1 MRFDSDDL
9 AMLESQGT
17 LGSVIL
23 HEMMHVVGFGT
34 IWRETAIALLTG
46 AGTADPY
53 FTGAGARD
61 SFLNHDG
68 GSLYAGIP
76 VPVEN
81 TGGTGTADGHW
92 RETVFRSELM
102 TGWISVGSAAPMS
115 RTTISSLGDIGY
127 MVDVSRADPFDLASA
142 VRLLPERASVDLAG
156 DVLVLPVH
164 EIDEVSGATR
174 PVRTE

>member
-23 HEMMHVVGFGT
+23 HEMVHVVGFGT
-34 IWRETAIALLTG
+34 IWRESAIALLTG
-46 AGTADPY
+46 AGTTDPY

-68 GSLYAGIP
+68 GSLYAGTP
-76 VPVEN
+76 VPVES
-81 TGGTGTADGHW
+81 TGGAGTADSHW
-92 RETVFRSELM
+92 RETVFRRELM
-102 TGWISVGSAAPMS
+102 TGWISIGTTAPMS

-127 MVDVSRADPFDLASA
+127 SVDVSQADPFDLASA
-142 VRLLPERASVDLAG
+142 FRLLGDTPAVNLIG
-156 DVLVLPVH
+156 DVLEVPLH

-174 PVRTE
+174 PVRAE